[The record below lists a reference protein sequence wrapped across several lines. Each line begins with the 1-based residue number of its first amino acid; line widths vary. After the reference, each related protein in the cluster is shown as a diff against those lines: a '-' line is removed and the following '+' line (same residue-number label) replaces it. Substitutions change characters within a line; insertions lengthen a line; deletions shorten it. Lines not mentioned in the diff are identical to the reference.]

1 MTSLKQFFLSLA
13 MVAGFFTLT
22 VFTSGCETTTPPA
35 GDCTTNDIRRTYSG
49 TDKKTIG
56 VGICRT
62 AIETCESNM
71 WVNQQTEVL
80 PGVET
85 CNGSDDD
92 CDGRVD
98 NVPNITCT
106 KNLFATPAILTTAT
120 SATTSTA
127 DTILL
132 AGTVTDPE
140 EGVASVVLDNLV
152 LTPRQEV
159 LADLPSQSGGVFN
172 WSGAVSLKSGAN
184 VVKVTATNNEG
195 QETIKEILVTY
206 NPADTTP
213 PMAIVS
219 VSSPA
224 TATSSTFTFTVTGT
238 DSGGAVASA
247 NCQNIS
253 ANGSTVS
260 VTGVTPTWLASA
272 TLVETTVFSC
282 TVVDG
287 AGNRSAPVPVTV
299 RYTPVVPKDTTP
311 PVVNINAPSAV
322 SLTPIITLTG
332 DYSEAGEM
340 DKVVVT
346 NLTAAPTTKTL
357 AAFTGNLWVA
367 SGVPLVPVGQN
378 VLSVVGNDKDG
389 NASAVQYVYVNY
401 QPVVPD
407 TEKPVIAVALVSP
420 AVATSSAFSFVGTA
434 SDNVAVSAVS
444 CFNASANGS
453 TVSVVGTTAWAATM
467 SLVQGTTVLICSSV
481 DSNNLRSETKT
492 IVIAYNVPAS
502 TDTTAPTVDVTSPSA
517 SSTSVVASVTL
528 MGSASD
534 SESAVVEVT
543 ATNLATGTTTI
554 CPTTGPTAR
563 TRAFTC
569 PVVLEENI
577 NTVTVASKDAAGNVG
592 TKNINVV
599 YEIPNVDTTPPV
611 LTIATA
617 SPALATTSAFTFSG
631 VALDLVG
638 VTSVT
643 CRNISGNASTV
654 TVTGTATWTASA
666 TLAVG
671 STTFACQARDA
682 RNDSV
687 PDIIVVSYTPVTP
700 VDTGSPTVTITAA
713 ATSTVDTIT
722 VSGSATDNVAVT
734 AVTVTN
740 LSAGSNGAPATL
752 NTVAGSVTWT
762 IPVTLVLGSN
772 RISAV
777 SRDAVG
783 NVSTV
788 QYVVVVYTIPLDT
801 TKPTAV
807 LTTTSPAT
815 ATSSVFSFT
824 GTAADNVGVTSVTC
838 VVLASNGSTC
848 ATPVGTTSW
857 AVGAT
862 LADGVTVFAVQSK
875 DLAGNTSDPVIM
887 QVSFNLPVNP
897 ADTTA
902 PTVTITAPTATT
914 VTSNLL
920 TLTGGAGD
928 NVGVSKVTVANITTG
943 VGRLATLGG
952 SATSATW
959 MVPVTLVSG
968 PNLISAVS
976 EDSSGRVSN
985 PAYVTVTYTPP
996 VTTADTTKPTVVV
1009 TTATPATTTSSSFS
1023 FAGTA
1028 ADNVGVTSVTCSV
1041 VSGPVGSAC
1050 ATPVGT
1056 TSWVVGAT
1064 LTAGTTVFAI
1074 VSHDALG
1081 NSSDPGTIQVTYTP
1095 PAGTTADTT
1104 APTVAVATPNTSTIV
1119 ANVITLTGVAG
1130 DNVGVSAVL
1139 VSNTTTAVLNTP
1151 ATLIGTGGSITWT
1164 AAVTLASGNNTI
1176 LVVSRDAAGNSSL
1189 AVTVV
1194 VNNTGTGG
1202 SSGGGS
1208 TGGIIPNGSGII
1220 PTGKYEVVCVAG
1232 SSADCKVT
1240 VWNESTDYPLA
1251 TSARVSAT
1259 PRQFCFGSLIDT
1271 PSGDRVQLSSS
1282 SGSDKVRVYYPNGE
1296 PVLDPATGSPVLKL
1310 SQAFGFTSR
1319 ARLGLSDLRCSD
1331 FY

>member
-1 MTSLKQFFLSLA
+1 
-13 MVAGFFTLT
+13 
-22 VFTSGCETTTPPA
+22 
-35 GDCTTNDIRRTYSG
+35 
-49 TDKKTIG
+49 
-56 VGICRT
+56 
-62 AIETCESNM
+62 
-71 WVNQQTEVL
+71 
-80 PGVET
+80 
-85 CNGSDDD
+85 
-92 CDGRVD
+92 
-98 NVPNITCT
+98 
-106 KNLFATPAILTTAT
+106 
-120 SATTSTA
+120 
-127 DTILL
+127 
-132 AGTVTDPE
+132 
-140 EGVASVVLDNLV
+140 
-152 LTPRQEV
+152 
-159 LADLPSQSGGVFN
+159 
-172 WSGAVSLKSGAN
+172 
-184 VVKVTATNNEG
+184 
-195 QETIKEILVTY
+195 
-206 NPADTTP
+206 
-213 PMAIVS
+213 
-219 VSSPA
+219 
-224 TATSSTFTFTVTGT
+224 
-238 DSGGAVASA
+238 VASA

-654 TVTGTATWTASA
+654 VVTGTATWTASA

-1074 VSHDALG
+1074 VSHDAAGLD
-1081 NSSDPGTIQVTYTP
+1081 SDPGTIQVTYTP
-1095 PAGTTADTT
+1095 PAGTTVDTT
-1104 APTVAVATPNTSTIV
+1104 IPTVAVATPPNIASNV
-1119 ANVITLTGVAG
+1119 ATFTGVAG
-1130 DNVGVSAVL
+1130 DNIGV
-1139 VSNTTTAVLNTP
+1139 TAVLGLGAGRRVDHGAHTSKAPPLGRAGRAWSALGCHHLLAVRRDAP
-1151 ATLIGTGGSITWT
+1151 AGLGGLLVPGEREDLEKRPDATGAVVVQLVSGLAVAVLAGLPVGDRAHAHEKDALLGEGALDGRAEVAGGDAVVSGLVRRRLHEKQYALHMQCGQWPQGRFPKESSEPLFLRRLLRLPHQPRDRDRARAAPRFGQAVELLPLVGREGQHHVLVHACGVRRAAPLRVLRVALAGHAPHGNAT
-1164 AAVTLASGNNTI
+1164 AAS
-1176 LVVSRDAAGNSSL
+1176 SR
-1189 AVTVV
+1189 V
-1194 VNNTGTGG
+1194 
-1202 SSGGGS
+1202 
-1208 TGGIIPNGSGII
+1208 
-1220 PTGKYEVVCVAG
+1220 E
-1232 SSADCKVT
+1232 
-1240 VWNESTDYPLA
+1240 
-1251 TSARVSAT
+1251 R
-1259 PRQFCFGSLIDT
+1259 F
-1271 PSGDRVQLSSS
+1271 
-1282 SGSDKVRVYYPNGE
+1282 
-1296 PVLDPATGSPVLKL
+1296 
-1310 SQAFGFTSR
+1310 
-1319 ARLGLSDLRCSD
+1319 
-1331 FY
+1331 

>member
-1 MTSLKQFFLSLA
+1 
-13 MVAGFFTLT
+13 
-22 VFTSGCETTTPPA
+22 
-35 GDCTTNDIRRTYSG
+35 
-49 TDKKTIG
+49 
-56 VGICRT
+56 
-62 AIETCESNM
+62 
-71 WVNQQTEVL
+71 
-80 PGVET
+80 
-85 CNGSDDD
+85 
-92 CDGRVD
+92 
-98 NVPNITCT
+98 
-106 KNLFATPAILTTAT
+106 
-120 SATTSTA
+120 
-127 DTILL
+127 
-132 AGTVTDPE
+132 
-140 EGVASVVLDNLV
+140 
-152 LTPRQEV
+152 
-159 LADLPSQSGGVFN
+159 
-172 WSGAVSLKSGAN
+172 
-184 VVKVTATNNEG
+184 
-195 QETIKEILVTY
+195 
-206 NPADTTP
+206 
-213 PMAIVS
+213 
-219 VSSPA
+219 
-224 TATSSTFTFTVTGT
+224 
-238 DSGGAVASA
+238 
-247 NCQNIS
+247 
-253 ANGSTVS
+253 
-260 VTGVTPTWLASA
+260 
-272 TLVETTVFSC
+272 
-282 TVVDG
+282 
-287 AGNRSAPVPVTV
+287 
-299 RYTPVVPKDTTP
+299 
-311 PVVNINAPSAV
+311 
-322 SLTPIITLTG
+322 
-332 DYSEAGEM
+332 
-340 DKVVVT
+340 
-346 NLTAAPTTKTL
+346 
-357 AAFTGNLWVA
+357 
-367 SGVPLVPVGQN
+367 
-378 VLSVVGNDKDG
+378 
-389 NASAVQYVYVNY
+389 
-401 QPVVPD
+401 
-407 TEKPVIAVALVSP
+407 
-420 AVATSSAFSFVGTA
+420 
-434 SDNVAVSAVS
+434 
-444 CFNASANGS
+444 
-453 TVSVVGTTAWAATM
+453 
-467 SLVQGTTVLICSSV
+467 
-481 DSNNLRSETKT
+481 
-492 IVIAYNVPAS
+492 
-502 TDTTAPTVDVTSPSA
+502 
-517 SSTSVVASVTL
+517 
-528 MGSASD
+528 
-534 SESAVVEVT
+534 
-543 ATNLATGTTTI
+543 
-554 CPTTGPTAR
+554 
-563 TRAFTC
+563 
-569 PVVLEENI
+569 
-577 NTVTVASKDAAGNVG
+577 
-592 TKNINVV
+592 
-599 YEIPNVDTTPPV
+599 
-611 LTIATA
+611 
-617 SPALATTSAFTFSG
+617 
-631 VALDLVG
+631 
-638 VTSVT
+638 
-643 CRNISGNASTV
+643 
-654 TVTGTATWTASA
+654 
-666 TLAVG
+666 
-671 STTFACQARDA
+671 
-682 RNDSV
+682 
-687 PDIIVVSYTPVTP
+687 
-700 VDTGSPTVTITAA
+700 
-713 ATSTVDTIT
+713 
-722 VSGSATDNVAVT
+722 
-734 AVTVTN
+734 
-740 LSAGSNGAPATL
+740 
-752 NTVAGSVTWT
+752 
-762 IPVTLVLGSN
+762 
-772 RISAV
+772 
-777 SRDAVG
+777 
-783 NVSTV
+783 
-788 QYVVVVYTIPLDT
+788 
-801 TKPTAV
+801 
-807 LTTTSPAT
+807 
-815 ATSSVFSFT
+815 
-824 GTAADNVGVTSVTC
+824 
-838 VVLASNGSTC
+838 
-848 ATPVGTTSW
+848 
-857 AVGAT
+857 VGAT

-902 PTVTITAPTATT
+902 PTVTITAPIATT